1 MPKDTSR
8 AIESAIERALRPGT
22 FIHFGSGAAF
32 IRGLESVAARVERLS
47 AAGDHEQALN
57 LYELFIAACNEK
69 AAEVDDSGGDLGMF
83 VSTLFDGW
91 MRARERSGADPA
103 DTIARLA
110 TWMEDDPI
118 GFCFGLERTITKE
131 MSPVTLETFE
141 REARRRIDTSPL
153 GDTTREG
160 YPRRHWTGVLDH
172 ILRQTGDVTRYVEF
186 CRDYAEL
193 GSEECLVIAGMHEA
207 KGDLE
212 ASLRWVQRGLTTAA
226 HGHSM
231 AVGEYDLR
239 KQRRDLL
246 VRLGRLEEATS
257 VVWSGIQVRPGDGLI
272 H

>member
-8 AIESAIERALRPGT
+8 AIESAIERVLRPGT

-32 IRGLESVAARVERLS
+32 IRGLESVAARVEKLS
-47 AAGDHEQALN
+47 AAGDHEQAMN

-69 AAEVDDSGGDLGMF
+69 AGEVDDSGGDLGMF

-91 MRARERSGADPA
+91 MRARERSGANPR
-103 DTIARLA
+103 IRSRRLA

-160 YPRRHWTGVLDH
+160 YPRRHWTGVLEH
-172 ILRQTGDVTRYVEF
+172 ILRQEGDVDRYVEF
-186 CRDYAEL
+186 CRDYTKNWVRRSVLPLQGCMRPRAIWRRL
-193 GSEECLVIAGMHEA
+193 FDGSSAA
-207 KGDLE
+207 
-212 ASLRWVQRGLTTAA
+212 LR
-226 HGHSM
+226 
-231 AVGEYDLR
+231 LR
-239 KQRRDLL
+239 R
-246 VRLGRLEEATS
+246 T
-257 VVWSGIQVRPGDGLI
+257 GIR
-272 H
+272 